1 MVGIEFGKVYNEKD
15 THHPM
20 DTAMKSFRE
29 RLRNEVIVFD
39 GGVGT
44 YLYEKGIYINTCFDE
59 LNLTNPDLVAEVHRD
74 YITAGADVVET
85 NTFGANRFK
94 LAPHGLETRVYEINR
109 KGAEIARKVAAET
122 TLVAGSMGPLG
133 VQIEPIGKL
142 SYDEAK
148 EVFKEQAKGLLEG
161 GVDLIVLETFALVSE
176 LVQAIR
182 ATRELDPKIPIMAQ
196 VTVNDDGVLL
206 SGATLDAFV
215 NEVTK
220 CDVDVIGLNCSV
232 GPKAMLEALEQLR
245 PLTKIPVSVQPN
257 AGVPQNVGGRNI
269 YMTSP
274 EYIAEYAKRFILSGA
289 NVVGGCCGTNP
300 EHIKAIRR
308 AVHALQPSK
317 RMDLTASELKV
328 SAPEAISVVS
338 AAEKSR
344 VSNKLSKKQFVTMVE
359 LVSPKG
365 VSPASQVQKA
375 RKLYHFG
382 IDAINIPDG
391 PRASARMSALALAA
405 IIQREVGIETV
416 LHFAC
421 RDRNVIGMQSDL
433 LGAWALGM
441 RNILAI
447 TGDPPKLGNYPNATA
462 VFDVDAIGL
471 TNIINRLNHG
481 LDLAGNPIG
490 EPTGFSIGVG
500 VNPGAINL
508 DEELRR
514 LDWKI
519 EAGAEYMI
527 TQPVFDLRLLERFLQ
542 RIEHIHL
549 PLLCGIWPLV
559 SYRNAEFMNNEVPGA
574 SVPQDILERM
584 RKTTTKEEGFHEGV
598 AIARETYDRVRNDVA
613 GVQLSAPMGRIEG
626 IFMMME

>member
-1 MVGIEFGKVYNEKD
+1 
-15 THHPM
+15 
-20 DTAMKSFRE
+20 MKSFRE
-29 RLRNEVIVFD
+29 RLVNEVIVFD

-59 LNLTNPDLVAEVHRD
+59 LNLTNADLVGEVHRD
-74 YITAGADVVET
+74 YINAGADVVET

-94 LAPHGLETRVYEINR
+94 LAPHGLEAKVYEINR
-109 KGAEIARKVAAET
+109 TGAEIARKVAGDT
-122 TLVAGSMGPLG
+122 TLVAGSIGPLG

-148 EVFKEQAKGLLEG
+148 DVFKEQARGLLDG
-161 GVDLIVLETFALVSE
+161 GVDLMVLETFALVSE
-176 LVQAIR
+176 LLQAIR
-182 ATRELDPKIPIMAQ
+182 AIRELDPKIPVMAQ

-206 SGATLDAFV
+206 SGATLETFV
-215 NEVTK
+215 TEVTK
-220 CDVDVIGLNCSV
+220 CDVDVLGLNCSV
-232 GPKAMLEALEQLR
+232 GPKAMLEALEHLK
-245 PLTKIPVSVQPN
+245 PLTKLPISVQPN

-289 NVVGGCCGTNP
+289 QVVGGCCGTNP
-300 EHIKAIRR
+300 GHIKAIRR

-317 RMDLTASELKV
+317 RMDLTAEELKV
-328 SAPEAISVVS
+328 RTPEAVTVVPI
-338 AAEKSR
+338 AEKSR
-344 VSNKLSKKQFVTMVE
+344 VSNKLAKHQFVTMVE

-365 VSPASQVQKA
+365 VSPSSQVQKA
-375 RKLYHFG
+375 RRLYHFG

-405 IIQREVGIETV
+405 IIQKEVGIETV

-441 RNILAI
+441 RNVLAI

-527 TQPVFDLRLLERFLQ
+527 TQPVFDLRLLEQFMK
-542 RIEHIHL
+542 RIEHVHL
-549 PLLCGIWPLV
+549 PLLCGIWPLI

-574 SVPQDILERM
+574 SVPPDILARM
-584 RKTTTKEEGFHEGV
+584 RKTTTKEEGFREGV
-598 AIARETYDRVRNDVA
+598 AIARETYDRVKNDVA

>member
-1 MVGIEFGKVYNEKD
+1 
-15 THHPM
+15 
-20 DTAMKSFRE
+20 MKSFRE
-29 RLRNEVIVFD
+29 RLQNEVVVFD

-44 YLYEKGIYINTCFDE
+44 YLYEKGIFINTCFDE

-74 YITAGADVVET
+74 YINAGADVVET
-85 NTFGANRFK
+85 NTFGANRLK
-94 LAPHGLETRVYEINR
+94 LAPHGLEVKVVEINR
-109 KGAEIARKVAAET
+109 RGAEIARKAAGDKA
-122 TLVAGSMGPLG
+122 LVAGSIGPLG
-133 VQIEPIGKL
+133 VQIEPIGKM
-142 SYDEAK
+142 SFDEAK
-148 EVFKEQAKGLLEG
+148 EIFREQVGGLLDG
-161 GVDLIVLETFALVSE
+161 HVDLIVLETFSLVSE

-182 ATRELDPKIPIMAQ
+182 ATRELDKAIPIMAQ
-196 VTVNDDGVLL
+196 VTVNDDGLLL
-206 SGATLDAFV
+206 SGATLETFV

-220 CDVDVIGLNCSV
+220 YDVDVIGLNCSV
-232 GPKAMLEALEQLR
+232 GPRAMLEALEELK
-245 PLTKIPVSVQPN
+245 PLTRLPVSVQPN
-257 AGVPQNVGGRNI
+257 AGIPQNVGGRNI

-289 NVVGGCCGTNP
+289 SVVGGCCGTNP

-317 RMDLTASELKV
+317 RMDLTGAELKV
-328 SAPEAISVVS
+328 TAPETVTVVPLK
-338 AAEKSR
+338 EKSR
-344 VSNKLSKKQFVTMVE
+344 LSHKLATNQFVTLVE

-365 VSPASQVQKA
+365 VSPAAQVQKA
-375 RKLYHFG
+375 LKLHHFG

-405 IIQREVGIETV
+405 IIQREAGIETV

-471 TNIINRLNHG
+471 TNIIKRLNSG

-508 DEELRR
+508 DDELRR

-527 TQPVFDLRLLERFLQ
+527 TQPVFDLRLLERFMK
-542 RIEHIHL
+542 RIEPLRI

-559 SYRNAEFMNNEVPGA
+559 SFRNAEFMNNEVPGA
-574 SVPQDILERM
+574 SVPPEILDRM
-584 RKTTTKEEGFHEGV
+584 RKTTTKEEGFREGV
-598 AIARETYDRVRNDVA
+598 TIAKETYERVKPGVS
-613 GVQLSAPMGRIEG
+613 GVQLSAPMGKIEG
-626 IFMMME
+626 IFMMLEG

>member
-1 MVGIEFGKVYNEKD
+1 
-15 THHPM
+15 
-20 DTAMKSFRE
+20 MKSFRE
-29 RLRNEVIVFD
+29 RLQNEVIVFD

-74 YITAGADVVET
+74 YINAGADVVET

-94 LAPHGLETRVYEINR
+94 LAPHGLETKVYDINR
-109 KGAEIARKVAAET
+109 KGAEIARKVAGDRV
-122 TLVAGSMGPLG
+122 LVAGSMGPLG

-142 SYDEAK
+142 SYDEARD
-148 EVFKEQAKGLLEG
+148 VFKEQAKGLLEG
-161 GVDLIVLETFALVSE
+161 GVDLVVLETFALVSE
-176 LVQAIR
+176 LTQAIR
-182 ATRELDPKIPIMAQ
+182 AIRELASDVPIMAQ

-206 SGATLDAFV
+206 SGATLQSFV
-215 NEVTK
+215 EEIEK
-220 CDVDVIGLNCSV
+220 CNVDVVGLNCSV
-232 GPKAMLEALEQLR
+232 GPKAMLEALEELK
-245 PLTKIPVSVQPN
+245 PLTKLPVSVQPN

-289 NVVGGCCGTNP
+289 NIVGGCCGTNP

-317 RMDLTASELKV
+317 RMDMTSAELKV
-328 SAPEAISVVS
+328 TAPETITVVPTT
-338 AAEKSR
+338 EKSR
-344 VSNKLSKKQFVTMVE
+344 VSHKLATKQFVTMVE

-365 VSPASQVQKA
+365 VSPQAQVQKA
-375 RKLYHFG
+375 RKLHHFG

-391 PRASARMSALALAA
+391 PRASARMSALALAT
-405 IIQREVGIETV
+405 IIQREVGIEPV

-433 LGAWALGM
+433 LGAWALGL

-471 TNIINRLNHG
+471 TNIITRLNHG

-490 EPTGFSIGVG
+490 EPTGFSVGVG

-527 TQPVFDLRLLERFLQ
+527 TQPVFDVRILERFL
-542 RIEHIHL
+542 RKIERVHI

-574 SVPQDILERM
+574 SVPPEILDRM
-584 RKTTTKEEGFHEGV
+584 RKTTTKEEGFREGV
-598 AIARETYDRVRNDVA
+598 AIAKETYEHVRNHVA
-613 GVQLSAPMGRIEG
+613 GVQLSAPLGRIEG
-626 IFMMME
+626 IFMMLE